1 VRKRAKSTVSLN
13 ARIASAVL
21 AALTIPCIAQTP
33 RGPEPIRLDP
43 HNPHYFVY
51 QGKTIAL
58 ITSGEHYGSVMNAD
72 FDYHKYLMAIAADG
86 LNYTRLFGGSYVEV
100 PGTSFGIKRNTLAP
114 APGRLI
120 LPWARSAEPG
130 YAGGGNKFDLGQWD
144 PEYFRRLNDFLSAAA
159 RRGVIVE
166 ISLFSSQ
173 YGEPQWKVSPFNSPN
188 NVNQTSVTDYKRLN
202 TLDNGNVLGYQERYV
217 RKLVDE
223 ANAHP
228 NVIFEIQNEP
238 WSDHPILTDVVNP
251 YLFQGRDQYP
261 NSIEVADADS
271 IAWQTR
277 VAQWITSE
285 EAKLPHR
292 HLTAQCYSN
301 FRLSVRTLIPG
312 VDVVNFH
319 YAYPEAAA
327 WNYGLNRAIAYDE
340 TGFLGHSDDAYRR
353 QAWNFML
360 AGGSAFDAL
369 DYSFS
374 VGHEDGT
381 DTMPNGPGGGTPE
394 FRRQLWILAKFL
406 SSFPLVEMK
415 PDPEVVVHAEGVV
428 AHAMSNAT
436 KSRDAIYFDGNGP
449 SRVTL
454 RLPAGSYSVSWLDP
468 KTGQSTPGSKVTS
481 NGGDVSLPAPEFENG
496 IALSLTRVYLQK

>member
-1 VRKRAKSTVSLN
+1 MKIARLLLLLTVLPLS
-13 ARIASAVL
+13 AR
-21 AALTIPCIAQTP
+21 TQT
-33 RGPEPIRLDP
+33 GPEPIRLDL
-43 HNPHYFVY
+43 HNPHYFLY
-51 QGKTIAL
+51 RGKTIAL

-72 FDYHKYLMAIAADG
+72 FDYHKYLAGLAADG

-100 PGTSFGIKRNTLAP
+100 RGTSFGIKRNTLAP

-130 YAGGGNKFDLGQWD
+130 YAGGGNKFDVEQWD
-144 PEYFRRLNDFLSAAA
+144 PEYFRRLHDFLSEAE

-173 YGEPQWKVSPFNSPN
+173 YGEAQWKVSPLNGAN
-188 NVNQTSVTDYKRLN
+188 NVNHTSVTDYKKVN
-202 TLDNGNVLGYQERYV
+202 TLNNGNVLGYQERYV
-217 RKLVDE
+217 RKLVEE

-238 WSDHPILTDVVNP
+238 WSDHPMLTDVVNP

-277 VAQWITSE
+277 VAEWIKTAES
-285 EAKLPHR
+285 KLPHR
-292 HLTAQCYSN
+292 HLIAQCYSN
-301 FRLSVRTLIPG
+301 FRLPVRSLIAG
-312 VDVVNFH
+312 VDMVNFH

-327 WNYGLNRAIAYDE
+327 WNYGLDKAIAYDE
-340 TGFLGHSDDAYRR
+340 TGFLGRSDDAYLR

-381 DTMPNGPGGGTPE
+381 DTEPNGPGEGSPE
-394 FRRQLWILAKFL
+394 FRKQLGILAKFVASL
-406 SSFPLVEMK
+406 SLAGMK
-415 PDPEVVVHAEGVV
+415 PDTNVVVHAEGVV
-428 AHAMSNAT
+428 AHAMRGGNQY
-436 KSRDAIYFDGNGP
+436 AIYLDGKGP
-449 SRVTL
+449 SRITL
-454 RLPAGSYSVSWLDP
+454 RLPAGSYTVDWLDP
-468 KTGQSTPGSKVTS
+468 KTGATTTADRITGR
-481 NGGDVSLPAPEFENG
+481 GGDVSIGSPEYANG
-496 IALSLTRVYLQK
+496 IALRLARVYPHP